1 MEQTATSS
9 RVQVRCAPLVT
20 SAETPEAAHG
30 RGALMLST
38 GGRRRL
44 GTHGHSSSHP
54 AVVHGSLRGCCCC
67 CCVDCMLSNGAI
79 TSASH
84 THTDT
89 HARTVKFSLFSP
101 SGAAK
106 SSSCRCGDGRS
117 HHDCAPTPRTRLIF
131 SRWPMTRG
139 GSSPADG
146 SSTAPRR
153 CLLFFFFFSPACLPR
168 YETTR

>member
-1 MEQTATSS
+1 M
-9 RVQVRCAPLVT
+9 RCAPLVT

-89 HARTVKFSLFSP
+89 HTHAHSQILTVFTLGCCEVVKLPMWRRAVTSRLRPDAAHSTHLLP
-101 SGAAK
+101 VANDKGRVQSGGRLLH
-106 SSSCRCGDGRS
+106 SSS
-117 HHDCAPTPRTRLIF
+117 
-131 SRWPMTRG
+131 PMP
-139 GSSPADG
+139 S
-146 SSTAPRR
+146 
-153 CLLFFFFFSPACLPR
+153 FFFFFLPACLPR